1 MPVAISPLHCGG
13 DGGAYAIDRCMT
25 PMTSLL
31 EAMEGP
37 MQSMGLEEGLEEGLK
52 TSWLELTYLYFLRST
67 C

>member
-1 MPVAISPLHCGG
+1 
-13 DGGAYAIDRCMT
+13 MT